1 MKEIKMIKG
10 TGDTMVQD
18 MFRAVTAVDGG
29 HIAFNPITMVNV
41 CFVKHD
47 GCNEIYAFNNPSDE
61 RLAMGTRVR
70 VNTVFGEQDATV
82 VSSIKIQKKYI
93 PDLMFAMCGKRI
105 DKLKN
110 VVGVYKMEETLCR
123 L

>member
-70 VNTVFGEQDATV
+70 VNTVFG
-82 VSSIKIQKKYI
+82 
-93 PDLMFAMCGKRI
+93 KRI